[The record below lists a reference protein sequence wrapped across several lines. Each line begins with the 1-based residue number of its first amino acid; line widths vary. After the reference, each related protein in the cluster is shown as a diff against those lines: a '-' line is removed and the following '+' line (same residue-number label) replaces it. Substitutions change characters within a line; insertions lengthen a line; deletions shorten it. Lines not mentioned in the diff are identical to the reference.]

1 MEGGKTKFV
10 GEIVGANDR
19 SRCDDDGML
28 EGLFEDD
35 GAKVFLVGAIVK
47 IGAADVGGGDD
58 GAEVGLEV
66 GRDDGAEVGLEV
78 GRDDGA
84 EVGLEVGRDDGAED
98 SCDVGA
104 GEEMKVGIKVFSLS
118 CKLGDKI
125 EESFKDLSKL
135 AEGAP

>member
-84 EVGLEVGRDDGAED
+84 ED